1 MLPID
6 EHAESLA
13 WVYVRLYGDDGAMY
27 KVSWCE
33 EGQCFAG
40 YGRGFSP
47 DLVTHYL
54 PASWVENAAKMRE
67 ALETLLEEIEF
78 EIEQRQDSGNAE
90 DWAELEGKALSA
102 RTAIAKARGGAA

>member
-6 EHAESLA
+6 EHAKSGA
-13 WVYVRLYGDDGAMY
+13 WVYVRLYGNDGAMY

-54 PASWVENAAKMRE
+54 PVPLVEHAAAMRADLVGWDATYPGVDDTVNILAATEWPKKE
-67 ALETLLEEIEF
+67 A
-78 EIEQRQDSGNAE
+78 
-90 DWAELEGKALSA
+90 K
-102 RTAIAKARGGAA
+102 